1 MKKLQFRP
9 YQGILIN
16 DNNPIKVNDE
26 IDNLKQTIN
35 IFNNSYALYPTN
47 NLLTLSF
54 LDKNRIETIDQA
66 YAKLN
71 LKNIILKDVTTIFT
85 NCFYAPNE
93 YNPNI
98 IDLTNCPNLTTIS
111 NGAFFNCNAATYK
124 LGNLTKLTSIGNGCF
139 LGVSAKLDFSK
150 ADKLTSIGVTVFGSV
165 LVEPKKAIWLKF
177 GNNISNIT
185 FASNSFKDCDQHSA
199 IEVPKSL
206 LESAT
211 AKLTAAGFNGFISGY
226 DD

>member
-1 MKKLQFRP
+1 MKKIQYRP

-26 IDNLKQTIN
+26 IDNLKQTIS
-35 IFNNSYALYPTN
+35 IFNNSYALSPNN
-47 NLLTLSF
+47 NLLTLSI
-54 LDKNRIETIDQA
+54 LDNDRIQQTDQA

-71 LKNIILKDVTTIFT
+71 LKNIVLKDITTIFT

-93 YNPNI
+93 YNPGV
-98 IDLTNCPNLTTIS
+98 IDLSNCPNLTTIS
-111 NGAFFNCNAATYK
+111 NGAFFNCNADTYK
-124 LGNLTKLTSIGNGCF
+124 LGDLSKLTSIGNGAF
-139 LGVSAKLDFSK
+139 LGVTSKLDFSK
-150 ADKLTSIGVTVFGSV
+150 ADKLTNIGVTVFGSV

-185 FASNSFKDCDQHSA
+185 FASNSFKDCDIHSA
-199 IEVPKSL
+199 VEVPNNL
-206 LESAT
+206 LTEAT
-211 AKLTAAGFNGFISGY
+211 TKLRAAGFDGYIKGY